1 MSGTGRVAQVWVFPV
16 KSMSGASVESAS
28 VVEGGLDGDRAWAV
42 VDADGATV
50 TAAEEPR
57 LREVTTRL
65 LDGGLRLDVPGAQ
78 PGLGVEAAAEAL
90 SGWLGRPLHLA
101 HREGAGFVDVAPV
114 HVVSRTSMADA
125 EHAEQCDACDISAP
139 RANLVLDLRRRRHR
153 ARLGRRDRHRGRRG
167 AAGRPA
173 PGPLPRCLRRGGA
186 GRASSRSATR
196 CTSRP
201 EPKRG
206 RYRRTPV
213 GSIAGVRT
221 TARPEEHPVSDL
233 RITVDGSERQVA
245 AGTTAAEVFERRP
258 VRWSPPGSAASCAT
272 SRTSCPTATTSS
284 RSRSTPP
291 TAGRSCGTRPRT

>member
-16 KSMSGASVESAS
+16 KSMSGASLESAS
-28 VVEGGLDGDRAWAV
+28 VVDGGLDGDRSWAV

-125 EHAEQCDACDISAP
+125 AEHAEQCDTCDISAP
-139 RANLVLDLRRRRHR
+139 RANLVLDID
-153 ARLGRRDRHRGRRG
+153 GTGTERDWVG
-167 AAGRPA
+167 A
-173 PGPLPRCLRRGGA
+173 
-186 GRASSRSATR
+186 TV
-196 CTSRP
+196 T
-201 EPKRG
+201 
-206 RYRRTPV
+206 V
-213 GSIAGVRT
+213 GSAVLRVIRHPDHCLGAYAEVAQAGV
-221 TARPEEHPVSDL
+221 VSVGDAVH
-233 RITVDGSERQVA
+233 VDA
-245 AGTTAAEVFERRP
+245 
-258 VRWSPPGSAASCAT
+258 
-272 SRTSCPTATTSS
+272 
-284 RSRSTPP
+284 
-291 TAGRSCGTRPRT
+291 

>member
-1 MSGTGRVAQVWVFPV
+1 MTGTGRVAQVWVFPV

-125 EHAEQCDACDISAP
+125 EHAEQCDACDIREP
-139 RANLVLDLRRRRHR
+139 RANLVLDL
-153 ARLGRRDRHRGRRG
+153 D
-167 AAGRPA
+167 
-173 PGPLPRCLRRGGA
+173 PG
-186 GRASSRSATR
+186 
-196 CTSRP
+196 
-201 EPKRG
+201 
-206 RYRRTPV
+206 
-213 GSIAGVRT
+213 
-221 TARPEEHPVSDL
+221 
-233 RITVDGSERQVA
+233 GSERDWLGATVRI
-245 AGTTAAEVFERRP
+245 GGVVLRMTREPNHCLGVYAEVASPGQLSVGDE
-258 VRWSPPGSAASCAT
+258 VRLEG
-272 SRTSCPTATTSS
+272 
-284 RSRSTPP
+284 
-291 TAGRSCGTRPRT
+291 